1 MPPPTSGT
9 ALPTVKSLQDC
20 ADYHQ
25 VFEPY
30 LPQLYT
36 LPDRIFATLSDVDGL
51 KDIYTSTNP
60 AISGLAFAIALMPV
74 FLLVSEI
81 NRNFSQVDRVWS
93 LLPTVYHAHY
103 ALWARMNGMDTQK
116 VDNVLAFSVVWSLRL
131 TFNYWRKGG
140 YEIGSE
146 DYRWNI
152 IKDKIGAFGLFILN
166 IVFISSVQSVLL
178 WAVTAPAY
186 ILLLST
192 RLSPSMQTPDYVIS
206 RAMIGLVI
214 LEFFADNQ
222 MWNFQQAKK
231 QYQKTAQVPKGSGFT
246 RAQLDRGFITT
257 GLWRFSRH
265 PNFAAEQAIW
275 LCLYAW
281 GCVASETYFNWSV
294 AGVAGY
300 MLVFAGSTPLTERIS
315 AGKYPD
321 YKVYQQRVGRFIPSL
336 FFGKSW
342 DEAEM
347 ERSSKVNGG
356 KR

>member
-1 MPPPTSGT
+1 MSTASGH
-9 ALPTVKSLQDC
+9 LHL
-20 ADYHQ
+20 
-25 VFEPY
+25 
-30 LPQLYT
+30 
-36 LPDRIFATLSDVDGL
+36 
-51 KDIYTSTNP
+51 TNP
-60 AISGLAFAIALMPV
+60 AISGLAFAIALM
-74 FLLVSEI
+74 L
-81 NRNFSQVDRVWS
+81 QVDRVWS

-103 ALWARMNGMDTQK
+103 ALWARLNGMDTQK
-116 VDNVLAFSVVWSLRL
+116 VDNVLAFSVDTRL
-131 TFNYWRKGG
+131 
-140 YEIGSE
+140 GSE

-206 RAMIGLVI
+206 RAMIALVI

-222 MWNFQQAKK
+222 MWNYQQAKK

-246 RAQLDRGFITT
+246 VLSSTGGFITT

-347 ERSSKVNGG
+347 EKSSKVNGG